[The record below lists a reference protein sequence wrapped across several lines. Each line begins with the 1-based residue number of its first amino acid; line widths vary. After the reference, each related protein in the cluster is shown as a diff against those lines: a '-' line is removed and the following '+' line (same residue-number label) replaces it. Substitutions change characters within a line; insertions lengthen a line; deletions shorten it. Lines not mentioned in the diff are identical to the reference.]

1 VQRSTLPLLLLVLL
15 VGAVFLYFRP
25 VQFGDLVALAEK
37 LDLPVG
43 YDGGTESAAERNL
56 DPYMPG
62 TPRRPS
68 ATARPASWPGAPV
81 QAAAGRSDRASVPRE
96 DETEPPSAQQYEY
109 PDTGL
114 PAYEVGRDR
123 IPARPGQVEDPP
135 YDAWSDPFGDRP
147 SGAAPAESAPAPP
160 RRAWD
165 DPDRRPPAT
174 PPQDGRPIG
183 PPPPRGAAPPR
194 ANAGVP
200 CEGAEILARVGNDVI
215 LARDVSVGIAE
226 LREKNKDRVP
236 PDVLEANIRE
246 ILRKAVEMRIEE
258 KLLYLRAQSTYP
270 KDRWSKI
277 QAFYGDAFEKH
288 KVPEMM
294 QKMNLGSRREL
305 EQEMHKAGTSL
316 EMQKQR
322 FLEAVIAQAWLKS
335 EVKTDEDIGYDQFV
349 TYYRE
354 HPDEFVE
361 HPPMA
366 RWEQLTLR
374 PSRFPSRQAA
384 YAALAEMGNLVLDGA
399 PWSEVAKARSQG
411 LTAEQGGFRDW
422 TGKGNLNSKPLD
434 QAIFALP
441 IGRLSDILED
451 EQGFHIVRVIE
462 RRDVVRKP
470 FSEAQVDI
478 KKKIVAKRQDDAK
491 VAYTAKLREQMPVWT
506 AFDNDRDA
514 NSARIDALLR

>member
-1 VQRSTLPLLLLVLL
+1 VHRSTVPLLLLVLL

-25 VQFGDLVALAEK
+25 VQLRDLVALAEK

-62 TPRRPS
+62 TPRRPT
-68 ATARPASWPGAPV
+68 ATARPASWPGTPV
-81 QAAAGRSDRASVPRE
+81 QAAAGRSDRAFVPRE

-114 PAYEVGRDR
+114 PAHEVGR
-123 IPARPGQVEDPP
+123 PQGTP
-135 YDAWSDPFGDRP
+135 YDAWSDPFGDHA
-147 SGAAPAESAPAPP
+147 SGAAPAQSGPAPP
-160 RRAWD
+160 GRAWD
-165 DPDRRPPAT
+165 DPGRRPPAT
-174 PPQDGRPIG
+174 RPQDGRPIG
-183 PPPPRGAAPPR
+183 PPPPRGAAPPS

-215 LARDVSVGIAE
+215 LARDVFVGIAE

-294 QKMNLGSRREL
+294 QKMNLGSRQEL
-305 EQEMHKAGTSL
+305 EQEMRKAGTSL

-354 HPDEFVE
+354 HPHEFVE

-366 RWEQLTLR
+366 RWEQLTVR

-399 PWSEVAKARSQG
+399 PWSEVARARSQG

-422 TGKGNLNSKPLD
+422 TGKGNLNSKTLD
-434 QAIFALP
+434 EAIFTLP
-441 IGRLSDILED
+441 IGRPSEILED

-462 RRDVVRKP
+462 RRNLVRKP
-470 FSEAQVDI
+470 FSDAQVDI
-478 KKKIVAKRQDDAK
+478 KKKVLAKRQDDAEA
-491 VAYTAKLREQMPVWT
+491 AYTAKLREQMPVWT

-514 NSARIDALLR
+514 KSARIDALLR